1 MNYQVSSIFPT
12 PVYKSNLTVTKEV
25 LEYCY
30 VSPKSWNQNNKLGHN
45 KNILN
50 EQPLTNVKKFIE
62 EHLNNY
68 LEKVWDP
75 NTEVSTFLTQSWL
88 NFTYPGE
95 SHHSHTHSNAFI
107 SGVYYINTL
116 SNDMLNFDRENFFI
130 KLYPKN
136 SNLYNSHR
144 TSVFVNAG
152 DLLLF
157 PPNIIHGTNENKTE
171 NEVRISLAFN
181 AFIKGKIGS
190 VENLTYLE
198 I

>member
-116 SNDMLNFDRENFFI
+116 PEDMLNFDRENFFI

-144 TSVFVNAG
+144 TSVFVSTG